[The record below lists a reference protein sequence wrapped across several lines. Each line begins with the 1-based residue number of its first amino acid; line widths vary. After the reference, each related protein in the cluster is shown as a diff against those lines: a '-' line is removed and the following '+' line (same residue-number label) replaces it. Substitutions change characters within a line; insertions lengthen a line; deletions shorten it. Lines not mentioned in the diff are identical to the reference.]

1 MIKHE
6 KYNYII
12 KDDFFLS
19 STTHD
24 NKLNIDIRDDTVV
37 VNIDVNTDVILKNSS
52 CYNSI
57 PFSDLEV
64 SFLKYIVDTNNG
76 EYIINSNN
84 CNVMINNYFQ
94 FKKYTSN
101 LDHYC
106 RTNKWYSKIIV
117 FELIIKYLVIY
128 NKNATGHELDKN
140 RQFTDWVY
148 WDHFYYCIYD
158 HCEDDK

>member
-12 KDDFFLS
+12 KDDSFLS
-19 STTHD
+19 SSTHD

-76 EYIINSNN
+76 EYIINSKVYTIN

-94 FKKYTSN
+94 
-101 LDHYC
+101 L
-106 RTNKWYSKIIV
+106 
-117 FELIIKYLVIY
+117 
-128 NKNATGHELDKN
+128 KNMLAT
-140 RQFTDWVY
+140 
-148 WDHFYYCIYD
+148 
-158 HCEDDK
+158 